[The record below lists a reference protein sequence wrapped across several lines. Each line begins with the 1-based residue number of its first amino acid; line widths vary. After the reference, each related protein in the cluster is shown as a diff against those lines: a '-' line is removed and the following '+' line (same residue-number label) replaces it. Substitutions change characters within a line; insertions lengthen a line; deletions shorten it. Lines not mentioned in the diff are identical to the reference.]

1 MQYELG
7 FGKGLQSVDVKETSL
22 LDVLLPNPVRKE
34 LTGEAEVRR
43 ALAAPIGSAPLREL
57 VKHYAALPDLEDH
70 AGCPG

>member
-43 ALAAPIGSAPLREL
+43 ALAAPIGSASLREL
-57 VKHYAALPDLEDH
+57 VK
-70 AGCPG
+70 PGGKSPL